1 MRSRLPS
8 PSLCPSQKGED
19 VTAPP
24 VALNR
29 CALRLAGHQS
39 PRQVVRDGTA
49 LLKGCMA
56 GALSN
61 LLIACRFS
69 AIFLVVSI
77 KKRIFFADI

>member
-1 MRSRLPS
+1 M
-8 PSLCPSQKGED
+8 
-19 VTAPP
+19 
-24 VALNR
+24 
-29 CALRLAGHQS
+29 
-39 PRQVVRDGTA
+39 VVRDGIA

-77 KKRIFFADI
+77 KKRIFWQIYEQYKGDLIMMLGINAKR